1 MPLRLAFMGT
11 PEFSVRALQTLIDAG
26 HDVVAVYTQPP
37 RPKGRG
43 HQVVKSPVHQAAEA
57 AGIPVFTPL
66 KLRDPVDQ
74 AAFAALNLDLAVV
87 AAYGL
92 ILPPPILEAPVGGCL
107 NIHASLLPRWRGA
120 APIQRSI
127 LAGDSESGVCLM
139 RMEAGLDTGP
149 VYSRA
154 QVPITA
160 ETTAV
165 SLHDA
170 LSAAGA
176 ELLGRD
182 VVAIAH
188 GRLAAVPQP
197 EEGVTYA
204 AKLTREDSLLEWSRD
219 AAQLDRQVRALTPWP
234 GTMFTLQGET
244 IKVLEARPVEGQGT
258 PGTVLDNTFTVAC
271 GTGALQL
278 LKVQRP
284 GRAAVTGAEAQ
295 RGLQLAVGASL

>member
-11 PEFSVRALQTLIDAG
+11 PDFSVPALQTLIDAG
-26 HDVVAVYTQPP
+26 HNVVAVYTQPP

-92 ILPPPILEAPVGGCL
+92 ILPPPILEAPVGGCI

-120 APIQRSI
+120 APIQRAI
-127 LAGDSESGVCLM
+127 LAGDTESGVCLM

-154 QVPITA
+154 EVPITA

-165 SLHDA
+165 NLHDA

-176 ELLGRD
+176 ALLGRD
-182 VVAIAH
+182 VVAIAN
-188 GRLAAVPQP
+188 GRMAAVPQP

-204 AKLTREDSLLEWSRD
+204 AKLTREDSVLDWQQD

-234 GTMFTLQGET
+234 GTVFTLQGEP
-244 IKVLEARPVEGQGT
+244 IKVLEVRPVEGQGT

-278 LKVQRP
+278 LRVQRP

>member
-11 PEFSVRALQTLIDAG
+11 PEFSVPALQALLAAG
-26 HDVVAVYTQPP
+26 HQVVAVYTQPP

-43 HQVVKSPVHQAAEA
+43 HQVVKSPVHVAAEA
-57 AGIPVFTPL
+57 AGIPVYTPL
-66 KLRDPVDQ
+66 KLRDPADQ
-74 AAFAALNLDLAVV
+74 ATFAAHNLDLAVV

-92 ILPPPILEAPVGGCL
+92 ILPQAILDAPRAGCL

-154 QVPITA
+154 VVPITA
-160 ETTAV
+160 TTTATT
-165 SLHDA
+165 LHDA
-170 LSAAGA
+170 LSAAGSQ
-176 ELLGRD
+176 LLARD
-182 VVAIAH
+182 VAAIAA
-188 GRLAAVPQP
+188 GTLPAVAQP

-204 AKLTREDSLLEWSRD
+204 AKLTREDSKLDWQKSAAELE
-219 AAQLDRQVRALTPWP
+219 RQIRALTPWP
-234 GTMFTLQGET
+234 GTEFTLNGEAL
-244 IKVLEARPVEGQGT
+244 KVQAAELAEGTGQ
-258 PGTVLDNTFTVAC
+258 PGTLLDDQFTVAC
-271 GTGALQL
+271 GQGALRL

-284 GRAAVTGAEAQ
+284 GRGPVTGAEAV
-295 RGLQLAVGASL
+295 RGLQLVRGAQL